1 MFCARHFYN
10 FSHKTNITLSF
21 CLTDL
26 KPLLLDRQAH
36 QIHLGG
42 CPSEQ
47 HIYAC
52 MHAPANLQPEVLMAV
67 MAFYITKSIQIRK
80 KTAL

>member
-1 MFCARHFYN
+1 
-10 FSHKTNITLSF
+10 
-21 CLTDL
+21 
-26 KPLLLDRQAH
+26 
-36 QIHLGG
+36 
-42 CPSEQ
+42 
-47 HIYAC
+47 